1 MDTFINSE
9 DPNEMPHYA
18 AFHQGLYC
26 LLGKKDLQTK
36 KKQNKKTTTF
46 KNYNLTPQG
55 MYSGLSKVYCIKP
68 EGKIHLYT
76 QLTVG
81 GKKWPASHLLVTIE
95 QIYLLKLSAAY
106 KHIGI

>member
-9 DPNEMPHYA
+9 DPDEMQHYA
-18 AFHQGLYC
+18 AFQQGLYC

-36 KKQNKKTTTF
+36 TKNKTNTTF

-55 MYSGLSKVYCIKP
+55 MYSGLSKVYCFKP

-76 QLTVG
+76 Q
-81 GKKWPASHLLVTIE
+81 
-95 QIYLLKLSAAY
+95 
-106 KHIGI
+106 

>member
-9 DPNEMPHYA
+9 DPDEMPHYA

-36 KKQNKKTTTF
+36 KTNTTF
-46 KNYNLTPQG
+46 KNYYLTPQG
-55 MYSGLSKVYCIKP
+55 MYSGLSKVYCIKQ

-76 QLTVG
+76 Q
-81 GKKWPASHLLVTIE
+81 
-95 QIYLLKLSAAY
+95 
-106 KHIGI
+106 

>member
-9 DPNEMPHYA
+9 DPDEMPHYA

-36 KKQNKKTTTF
+36 KNTTF
-46 KNYNLTPQG
+46 KNYNLTPKG

-76 QLTVG
+76 Q
-81 GKKWPASHLLVTIE
+81 
-95 QIYLLKLSAAY
+95 
-106 KHIGI
+106 

>member
-9 DPNEMPHYA
+9 DPDEMPHYA

-36 KKQNKKTTTF
+36 KNTTF
-46 KNYNLTPQG
+46 KNYSLTPQG

-76 QLTVG
+76 Q
-81 GKKWPASHLLVTIE
+81 
-95 QIYLLKLSAAY
+95 
-106 KHIGI
+106 

>member
-9 DPNEMPHYA
+9 DPDEMPHYA

-36 KKQNKKTTTF
+36 NNNTTF

-76 QLTVG
+76 Q
-81 GKKWPASHLLVTIE
+81 
-95 QIYLLKLSAAY
+95 
-106 KHIGI
+106 

>member
-9 DPNEMPHYA
+9 DPDEMPHYA

-36 KKQNKKTTTF
+36 KNTTL

-55 MYSGLSKVYCIKP
+55 MYCGLSKIYCIKP

-76 QLTVG
+76 Q
-81 GKKWPASHLLVTIE
+81 
-95 QIYLLKLSAAY
+95 
-106 KHIGI
+106 

>member
-9 DPNEMPHYA
+9 DPDEMPHYA

-26 LLGKKDLQTK
+26 LLEKKDLQTK
-36 KKQNKKTTTF
+36 KNTTL

-76 QLTVG
+76 
-81 GKKWPASHLLVTIE
+81 
-95 QIYLLKLSAAY
+95 
-106 KHIGI
+106 

>member
-9 DPNEMPHYA
+9 DPDEMPHYA

-36 KKQNKKTTTF
+36 QNKTTNATF
-46 KNYNLTPQG
+46 KNYNLTPLG

-76 QLTVG
+76 Q
-81 GKKWPASHLLVTIE
+81 
-95 QIYLLKLSAAY
+95 
-106 KHIGI
+106 

>member
-9 DPNEMPHYA
+9 DPDEMPHYA

-36 KKQNKKTTTF
+36 KTNTTF
-46 KNYNLTPQG
+46 KNYNLTTHI
-55 MYSGLSKVYCIKP
+55 MYSGPSKVYCIKP

-76 QLTVG
+76 Q
-81 GKKWPASHLLVTIE
+81 
-95 QIYLLKLSAAY
+95 
-106 KHIGI
+106 

>member
-9 DPNEMPHYA
+9 DPDEMPHYA

-26 LLGKKDLQTK
+26 LLGRKDLQTIN
-36 KKQNKKTTTF
+36 KQRKHTF

-68 EGKIHLYT
+68 AGKIDLYT
-76 QLTVG
+76 Q
-81 GKKWPASHLLVTIE
+81 
-95 QIYLLKLSAAY
+95 
-106 KHIGI
+106 